1 MKVCMY
7 VCEYVNIKIIFCE
20 VVIYLLFMYVYI
32 CKNVCMY
39 NVYICVDVVINVN
52 TYMYVD
58 IKYRIN
64 NMMLDIQANLD
75 ALGESMVVI
84 NCSVIYI
91 HRV

>member
-1 MKVCMY
+1 
-7 VCEYVNIKIIFCE
+7 
-20 VVIYLLFMYVYI
+20 MYVYI

-75 ALGESMVVI
+75 ALGESMVII
-84 NCSVIYI
+84 NRSIIYI
-91 HRV
+91 HTYIDVQSM